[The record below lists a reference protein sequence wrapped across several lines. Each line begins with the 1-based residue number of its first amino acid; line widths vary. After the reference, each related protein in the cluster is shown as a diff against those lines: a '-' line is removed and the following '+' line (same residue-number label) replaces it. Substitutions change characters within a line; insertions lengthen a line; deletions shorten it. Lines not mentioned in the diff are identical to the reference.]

1 MCQWQAPLSYKYPGN
16 ADEPNKP
23 MAYGRAGPQCAQTT
37 EDLHLCEERGTQ
49 LQLFWETHGGTINVA
64 NSMEALYLT
73 P

>member
-1 MCQWQAPLSYKYPGN
+1 
-16 ADEPNKP
+16 
-23 MAYGRAGPQCAQTT
+23 MAYGRAGPQCTQTT
-37 EDLHLCEERGTQ
+37 EEACSLHLCDERGTQ